1 MVYPTID
8 AAVAKVVYD
17 AQVKTVNDFKT
28 FLESK
33 NIDVSD
39 MESEFTEFLSTFK
52 ADVVPIAEKKV
63 KEKVSK
69 AIKADKAE
77 PINKK
82 QPTLFNFFVK
92 DKMASLKLE
101 NPDKKG
107 KEILTMA
114 SEAWK
119 SDPFAIFLK
128 ENQASLKEK
137 NPELSNEVLYSKAK
151 ESFSQVESGES
162 SETDD

>member
-1 MVYPTID
+1 MMYPTID

-52 ADVVPIAEKKV
+52 PAAAEKKV

-69 AIKADKAE
+69 ATKADKGE
-77 PINKK
+77 PANKK

-101 NPDKKG
+101 NPEKKG

-119 SDPFAIFLK
+119 SDLFAIFLK

-137 NPELSNEVLYSKAK
+137 NPELSNEMLYSKAK
-151 ESFSQVESGES
+151 ESYSQVESGES
-162 SETDD
+162 SETED